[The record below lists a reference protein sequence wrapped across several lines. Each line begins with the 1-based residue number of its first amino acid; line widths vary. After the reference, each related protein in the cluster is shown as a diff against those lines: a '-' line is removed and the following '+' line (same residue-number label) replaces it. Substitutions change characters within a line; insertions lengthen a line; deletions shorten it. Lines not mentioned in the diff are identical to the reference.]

1 MRPLRRKQA
10 PSRTSRDS
18 LLDRP
23 QGNLHTGTG
32 KSKPDEGPSYIYSVQ
47 VPRGFFKKSS
57 QKARPETHCS
67 RNGKKGSE
75 IIRNSKIFCLR
86 YQPNLGR
93 APIDPS
99 ILTMQNF
106 IEIMQWVPGIWEV
119 NFTNKVL
126 NT

>member
-1 MRPLRRKQA
+1 MINHEKLSGTRVPLMIPPKSEELSPLRRKQA

-57 QKARPETHCS
+57 QKARPE
-67 RNGKKGSE
+67 G
-75 IIRNSKIFCLR
+75 
-86 YQPNLGR
+86 
-93 APIDPS
+93 PS
-99 ILTMQNF
+99 Y
-106 IEIMQWVPGIWEV
+106 V
-119 NFTNKVL
+119 
-126 NT
+126 